1 MTSSSGLPKY
11 IQVSEML
18 IREIAAGH
26 LQDGERLPT
35 ERDMAANL
43 SISVG
48 TLRKSLA
55 DLEDKGLV
63 ERIHGS
69 GNYIRAKTDAESVY
83 AFLRLEAIKGG
94 GLPTADIVS
103 VDLLDKPK
111 DAPDFGPHA
120 QAHRIRRLRFLG
132 GIASAVEEIW
142 LDASVSDAIATEDLG
157 DSLYLFYKTQLGV
170 IITRAED
177 RVGLSS
183 VPEWAPSDFDLPV
196 GDPCPFI
203 ERVSWDQNNKR
214 VEYSRTWFDADKA
227 RYITR
232 LR

>member
-1 MTSSSGLPKY
+1 MTAGSGLPKY

-26 LQDGERLPT
+26 LSDGERLPP

-55 DLEDKGLV
+55 DLEEKGLL
-63 ERIHGS
+63 ERIQGS

-94 GLPTADIVS
+94 GLPTADILS
-103 VDLLDKPK
+103 VDLLDKPD
-111 DAPDFGPHA
+111 DAPKFGPAA
-120 QAHRIRRLRFLG
+120 QAYRIRRLRFLG

-142 LDASVSDAIATEDLG
+142 LDASFADDVQPDDLG
-157 DSLYLFYKTQLGV
+157 DSLYLFYKTQLNL

-177 RVGLSS
+177 RVGMSN
-183 VPEWAPSDFDLPV
+183 VPDWAPSDFDIAP
-196 GDPCPFI
+196 GQPSPFI
-203 ERVSWDQNNKR
+203 ERVSWDQNDTR
-214 VEYSRTWFDADKA
+214 AEYSRTWFDADKA